1 MRWEL
6 ILAGLAALFGY
17 LSWKRSEMG
26 NILNREEV
34 IRNRLKDSAGATNYY
49 NYQLSRLQISEY
61 GGWGYALLKYLPIVG
76 GIRGSTV
83 VYLWF
88 SPPVGGDEF
97 IVPDEATLSE
107 HLRFQDLPIE
117 ELNWKGELENLE
129 DEGMNLEIILT
140 TTDPDE
146 ILVAVTDL
154 SGLMIEILS
163 ES

>member
-6 ILAGLAALFGY
+6 VLAGLAALFGY

-26 NILNREEV
+26 DILNREEV

-49 NYQLSRLQISEY
+49 NYQLGRLQISEY
-61 GGWGYALLKYLPIVG
+61 EGWRYEVLKYIPIVG
-76 GIRGSTV
+76 GIRGNTI

-88 SPPVGGDEF
+88 SPPVGGGDLE
-97 IVPDEATLSE
+97 VPDEDTISN
-107 HLRFQDLPIE
+107 HPMFQDLPIE
-117 ELNWKGELENLE
+117 DITWKEEVENIKGEGVNLE
-129 DEGMNLEIILT
+129 LILD

-154 SGLMIEILS
+154 SGLMLDILS
-163 ES
+163 ET